1 MINYNFHRQQPFYNR
16 EGDGGAGIFML
27 DRFFFMSVEN
37 NFFFRHQTFFLYIHE
52 AKKNVQRFFFYT
64 RFTSRYLSTDAQT
77 LQKEMR
83 NLHNN
88 SKKAVYIYI
97 NNQACISY
105 KEYM

>member
-52 AKKNVQRFFFYT
+52 AKKMFKDFFFT
-64 RFTSRYLSTDAQT
+64 QD
-77 LQKEMR
+77 LQADIYQQMLK
-83 NLHNN
+83 LY
-88 SKKAVYIYI
+88 KKR
-97 NNQACISY
+97 
-105 KEYM
+105 